1 MFRVLPPPPLQT
13 AWLSQVFIIGGHCR
27 CYCSRVAAANVDVS
41 ATVGCS
47 TDRRVSDMDGDTA
60 TGRVSDIRRLRDY
73 TVGYAVATHVV
84 SDMVTP

>member
-1 MFRVLPPPPLQT
+1 MFRVLLPPPLQT
-13 AWLSQVFIIGGHCR
+13 AWLSQVLIIGGHCR
-27 CYCSRVAAANVDVS
+27 CYCSKVAAANVDVS

-47 TDRRVSDMDGDTA
+47 ADSRVSDMDGYTA
-60 TGRVSDIRRLRDY
+60 TGRVSDIRHLRDY